1 MANIQEIINGDGYY
15 IITFL
20 DENEVYGMLLCED
33 YVEFMEIDEDGE
45 FLPITEEDA
54 PEEFDRLKE
63 KYIDELIDAID
74 ED

>member
-1 MANIQEIINGDGYY
+1 MANIQEIINGEGYY

-54 PEEFDRLKE
+54 PEEFDRLRD
-63 KYIDELIDAID
+63 KYFDDILNQLEN
-74 ED
+74 

>member
-1 MANIQEIINGDGYY
+1 MANIQEIINGEGYY

-45 FLPITEEDA
+45 FLPINEEDT
-54 PEEFDRLKE
+54 PEEFDRLRD
-63 KYIDELIDAID
+63 KYFDDILNQLEN
-74 ED
+74 